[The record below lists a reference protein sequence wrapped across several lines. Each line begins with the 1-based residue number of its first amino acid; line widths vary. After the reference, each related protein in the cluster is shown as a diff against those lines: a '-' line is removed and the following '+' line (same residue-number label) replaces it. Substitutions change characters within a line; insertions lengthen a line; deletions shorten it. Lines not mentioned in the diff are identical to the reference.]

1 MFNRREM
8 ALIYNALEL
17 YQKSLQTYQT
27 ETYEDVEDLL
37 DKITPSVKRYN
48 CLLYTSDAADE

>member
-1 MFNRREM
+1 MFNRKEM

-17 YQKSLQTYQT
+17 YQKSLATYQT

-37 DKITPSVKRYN
+37 DKIAPSVKRYN
-48 CLLYTSDAADE
+48 ENYECNH